1 MKKVIKVRA
10 GKWAYETKKVRN
22 KKIRMANK
30 KACKA

>member
-1 MKKVIKVRA
+1 MKKVVKIKT
-10 GKWAYETKKVRN
+10 GKWAYITKKIYN

>member
-1 MKKVIKVRA
+1 MKKVIKIKA
-10 GKWAYETKKVRN
+10 GKWAYITKKRRN